1 MGMEGVC
8 HEYGRVGN
16 EYRRVRNGYGRVNFW
31 ALVIF
36 ICFFSS
42 QMVHFARFVTP
53 LSCSPL
59 RLQTRACDQQVRG
72 NRDNI
77 LTPDRAAWL
86 RRAKR
91 VEELLRGLRFSVA
104 GDPGS
109 LDATMQTDILTT
121 TPCGR
126 A

>member
-1 MGMEGVC
+1 MTP
-8 HEYGRVGN
+8 
-16 EYRRVRNGYGRVNFW
+16 
-31 ALVIF
+31 
-36 ICFFSS
+36 
-42 QMVHFARFVTP
+42 FARFGTP
-53 LSCSPL
+53 LSCLPL
-59 RLQTRACDQQVRG
+59 CLQMRACNHQVRG

-109 LDATMQTDILTT
+109 LDGKATMQTDILTT

>member
-1 MGMEGVC
+1 MSMGGVC
-8 HEYGRVGN
+8 N
-16 EYRRVRNGYGRVNFW
+16 EYGRVNFW

-59 RLQTRACDQQVRG
+59 RLQTRACDRQVRG

-104 GDPGS
+104 GDLGS
-109 LDATMQTDILTT
+109 LDGKATMQTDILTT